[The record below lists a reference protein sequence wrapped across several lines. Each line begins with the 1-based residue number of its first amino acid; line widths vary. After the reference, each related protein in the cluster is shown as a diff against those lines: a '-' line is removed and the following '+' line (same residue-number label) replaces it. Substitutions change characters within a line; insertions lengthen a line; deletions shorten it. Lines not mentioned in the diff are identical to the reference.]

1 MSSTKAA
8 RLAKVNLKNE
18 ILRCATIDGLSVPAI
33 ADTLGISE
41 TVVRSAL
48 DEAQR
53 QADLLHTDL
62 VNRYKVLNLS
72 RLNSLYE
79 AVEPYALGEVE
90 ALGGVPS
97 PQHTKLALDIIKQI
111 DAMLPKLT
119 TKEDSDVKK
128 MTITI
133 SSSDDIYKAASMHL
147 DPGLLVYALKDN
159 YTVDSAYM
167 PEINTP
173 TVVPDPSVFGGDFE
187 RLNNLVESDADA
199 TSS

>member
-1 MSSTKAA
+1 MSTTKAA

-33 ADTLGISE
+33 ADSLGISE
-41 TVVRSAL
+41 TVVKSAL

-62 VNRYKVLNLS
+62 VTRYKILNLS

-90 ALGGVPS
+90 VLGGAPS
-97 PQHTKLALDIIKQI
+97 PQHAKLALDIIKQV
-111 DAMLPKLT
+111 DAMLPKLI

-133 SSSDDIYKAASMHL
+133 SRDDDIYKAASMHL
-147 DPGLLVYALKDN
+147 DPGLLVQVLKDN
-159 YTVDSAYM
+159 YEVDSAYM

-173 TVVPDPSVFGGDFE
+173 TVVTDPSVFGESFE
-187 RLNNLVESDADA
+187 RLHSAIEDDLNV
-199 TSS
+199 T